1 MKAFTGLSRP
11 SLLALAKALQGGR
24 LSAPYSSSE
33 VGRYIAERE
42 RATIAEVLQ
51 RLDDGAMRPEQ
62 IAMVLELLAD
72 ERLRAQVMADRLDLV
87 WSGPNGS
94 RGQTRATATV
104 VRELFAAARRS
115 VLVASYALDRGER
128 AQAIFA
134 GLAERMDSEPEL
146 EVRLF
151 VNVAR
156 PYGDETPESV
166 LLREF
171 ADAFR
176 DELWPGDR
184 LPIVFHDP
192 RALALGFDERA
203 CLHAKCV
210 VIDDERALVT
220 SANFTEAAQA
230 RNIEVGVL
238 VDEPGVAAGL
248 RRQFEALVAAGVL
261 VRVAGL
267 EERR

>member
-115 VLVASYALDRGER
+115 VLVASYALDRG
-128 AQAIFA
+128 
-134 GLAERMDSEPEL
+134 EPEL